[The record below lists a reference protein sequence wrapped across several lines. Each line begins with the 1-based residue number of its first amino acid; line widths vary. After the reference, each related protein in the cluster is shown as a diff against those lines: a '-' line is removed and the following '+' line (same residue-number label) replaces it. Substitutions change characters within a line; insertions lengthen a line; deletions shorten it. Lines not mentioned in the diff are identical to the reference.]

1 LREILI
7 DPADL
12 PELVDQQPQDDD
24 RVEPVTVDSRIV
36 VFYHRGRIC
45 AASSIPKFQHS
56 K

>member
-1 LREILI
+1 MREIVV

-12 PELVDQQPQDDD
+12 VWMADQQWREDEQEMVVQP
-24 RVEPVTVDSRIV
+24 DSRIV

-45 AASSIPKFQHS
+45 AASSIPKFQQS